1 MCGAR
6 WKTRGILKRGMASDS
21 PLLPYQNGRILVPG
35 EGSVSN
41 VNGRWVET
49 GGDLYLVRLFIN
61 RKQYNGVSSGSKQVP
76 IPSQLDGEM
85 MPGASGDQFYYRGY
99 SLDYTVVPS
108 DWRLTTSSE
117 EGLVFEQVRTQYVWM
132 ATGTECQFRFGQ
144 DPIMPAAKIQRS
156 SGQYGGQGI
165 DEIIYK
171 EIGGVE
177 IQLTGSE
184 LQN

>member
-1 MCGAR
+1 M
-6 WKTRGILKRGMASDS
+6 
-21 PLLPYQNGRILVPG
+21 PYQNGRLLVPSLG
-35 EGSVSN
+35 AVSLS
-41 VNGRWVET
+41 NGRWVEAA
-49 GGDLYLVRLFIN
+49 GDSYLVRLFIN
-61 RKQYNGVSSGSKQVP
+61 RQQYKGVSSGSKLVP

-99 SLDYTVVPS
+99 ALDFTTVPA
-108 DWRLTTSSE
+108 DYD
-117 EGLVFEQVRTQYVWM
+117 LVAGDEAGFAWIQVTTQYDWL

-144 DPIMPAAKIQRS
+144 DPIMLAAKIQRS
-156 SGQYGGQGI
+156 SGRYGGQGI

-177 IQLTGSE
+177 IQITGGE